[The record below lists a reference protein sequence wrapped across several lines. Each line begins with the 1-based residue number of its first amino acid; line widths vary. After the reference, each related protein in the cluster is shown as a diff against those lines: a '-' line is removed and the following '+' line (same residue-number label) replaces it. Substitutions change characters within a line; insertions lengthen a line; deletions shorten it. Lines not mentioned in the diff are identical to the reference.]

1 VAAAGYSGT
10 LVIERTDPQGGSMTA
25 TALQT
30 VPDTARLTAASA
42 LQKLLPELVAL
53 TLNAKQAHWNVTGPA
68 FLPLHA
74 LTDEIA
80 ADLRTWADRV
90 AERAVALG
98 FTVDARPGTVAAVG
112 GQFPAGQVSDQEA
125 IAELVERIDDV
136 TATARGSIADLE
148 RVDVVAHD
156 LTVTVL
162 EALEKYRWMLSAQT
176 G

>member
-1 VAAAGYSGT
+1 
-10 LVIERTDPQGGSMTA
+10 MTA

-68 FLPLHA
+68 FLPLHT

-80 ADLRTWADRV
+80 ADLRAWVDRV

-112 GQFPAGQVSDQEA
+112 GQFPAGWVSDHEA
-125 IAELVERIDDV
+125 IAELIEHIDEV
-136 TATARGSIADLE
+136 IATARGAITDLE
-148 RVDVVAHD
+148 RVDVVTHD
-156 LTVTVL
+156 VTVTVL
-162 EALEKYRWMLSAQT
+162 EGLEKYRWMLSVQAD
-176 G
+176 

>member
-1 VAAAGYSGT
+1 
-10 LVIERTDPQGGSMTA
+10 MTA

-30 VPDTARLTAASA
+30 VPDTARFTTASA

-68 FLPLHA
+68 FLPLHT

-80 ADLRTWADRV
+80 TDLRAWVDRV

-98 FTVDARPGTVAAVG
+98 FAVDARPGTVAAVG
-112 GQFPAGQVSDQEA
+112 GQFPAGLVSDHEA
-125 IAELVERIDDV
+125 IAELIDHIDEV
-136 TATARGSIADLE
+136 IATTQDSIADLE

-156 LTVTVL
+156 LSVTVL
-162 EALEKYRWMLSAQT
+162 EGLEKFRWMLSAQA

>member
-1 VAAAGYSGT
+1 
-10 LVIERTDPQGGSMTA
+10 MTA

-80 ADLRTWADRV
+80 ADLRAWVDRV

-98 FTVDARPGTVAAVG
+98 FAVDARPGTVAAVD
-112 GQFPAGQVSDQEA
+112 GQFPAGRVSDHEA
-125 IAELVERIDDV
+125 IAELVEHIDDI
-136 TATARGSIADLE
+136 TATARGSVADLE

-162 EALEKYRWMLSAQT
+162 EGLEKYRWMLSAQAV
-176 G
+176 